1 MSEVRL
7 LKSTEKRK
15 ERRLCCDSLS
25 RLSRLHPQKR
35 GKTFGTQSI
44 DMACA
49 GHGKPGKSWN
59 LIVGHGKSWKIKVLL
74 DRLDTADVK
83 AWTM

>member
-1 MSEVRL
+1 MSEVLL
-7 LKSTEKRK
+7 LKSTERRK
-15 ERRLCCDSLS
+15 ERRLCCDS
-25 RLSRLHPQKR
+25 LSRLHPQKR

-44 DMACA
+44 DMARA

-59 LIVGHGKSWKIKVLL
+59 LIAGHGKSWKIKVVL